1 MSTNNRVINMAI
13 FDWIAKT
20 IIVLAS
26 AALILLV
33 CLMGYQVWGRYVLN
47 DSPTWAENLAL
58 LLVLVVVLPVSAV
71 GLREN
76 FHLGITF
83 LVELLPKNLGRILSY
98 LTAITLFAVGAFM
111 AWYSFDLV
119 AGTWRRMIPLLG
131 IPQGIRYLPLVI
143 SGALIMIF
151 MVERLILLSSPVKEK
166 H

>member
-1 MSTNNRVINMAI
+1 MAI

-20 IIVLAS
+20 IIALAS

-83 LVELLPKNLGRILSY
+83 LVELLPKNLERILSY
-98 LTAITLFAVGAFM
+98 LTAIILFAVGAFM

-119 AGTWRRMIPLLG
+119 SGTWRRMIPLLG

-143 SGALIMIF
+143 SGVLIMIF
-151 MVERLILLSSPVKEK
+151 MIERLILLSSSVKEK
-166 H
+166 N